1 METKVRESAQ
11 PGRQSISENGLRFE
25 GDRFLNEFRC
35 LVNEHI
41 LLSRR
46 DQKKR
51 TEPNAG
57 D

>member
-11 PGRQSISENGLRFE
+11 PGWPCISENGLRYE
-25 GDRFLNEFRC
+25 GTRFLNELGC
-35 LVNEHI
+35 LINEHI

-46 DQKKR
+46 NQKKR
-51 TEPNAG
+51 TQPNAG